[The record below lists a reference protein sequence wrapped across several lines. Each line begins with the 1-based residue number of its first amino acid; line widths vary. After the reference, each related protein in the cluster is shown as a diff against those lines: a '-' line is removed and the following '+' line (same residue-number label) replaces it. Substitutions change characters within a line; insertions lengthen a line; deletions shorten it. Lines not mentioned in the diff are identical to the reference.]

1 MNSKCEYN
9 RCSIPRLSLKMGR
22 KPVKEKEEEEELQAE
37 QELENRIRKLKFTR
51 KSAGSSL
58 EGPKPK
64 RRRVEEKVQKNPWL
78 YKPTHVL
85 TGSMLSSK
93 RKRKKE
99 DDVSDI
105 RKYLKKEKFKEIEEL
120 DVVLQ
125 IEDDQEDN
133 QSSRNMFASNVMT
146 NDRLTVM
153 PTTRKKTRLAKKL
166 SSQEYSKK
174 MLESVPYQESSNF
187 IQNEIE
193 VSENRL
199 CLEERKV
206 REAMPK

>member
-1 MNSKCEYN
+1 
-9 RCSIPRLSLKMGR
+9 
-22 KPVKEKEEEEELQAE
+22 
-37 QELENRIRKLKFTR
+37 
-51 KSAGSSL
+51 
-58 EGPKPK
+58 
-64 RRRVEEKVQKNPWL
+64 
-78 YKPTHVL
+78 
-85 TGSMLSSK
+85 MLSSK

-99 DDVSDI
+99 NDVSDI
-105 RKYLKKEKFKEIEEL
+105 RKYLKKEKL

-153 PTTRKKTRLAKKL
+153 PTTRKKTRFAKKL

-206 REAMPK
+206 REAMPKKEEKSERKAKVRKNSVKDYSNQQLTPRKISKQGGSSRKMPKSQEQNQKNVKNHSENV